1 MKNGLSFYKQKGEIR
16 WRICQ
21 SGRIIAA
28 STEGYKRMRDAKRNL
43 ISIARK
49 INAVAITRAL
59 QNFK

>member
-1 MKNGLSFYKQKGEIR
+1 MKNGLSFYKEGKQIR